1 MPNKKKSRKTQ
12 KSAFFGSLDRLK
24 GKKLMQH
31 GAEVSSSGKEMRK
44 HFSDAGKRS

>member
-1 MPNKKKSRKTQ
+1 
-12 KSAFFGSLDRLK
+12 
-24 GKKLMQH
+24 MQH